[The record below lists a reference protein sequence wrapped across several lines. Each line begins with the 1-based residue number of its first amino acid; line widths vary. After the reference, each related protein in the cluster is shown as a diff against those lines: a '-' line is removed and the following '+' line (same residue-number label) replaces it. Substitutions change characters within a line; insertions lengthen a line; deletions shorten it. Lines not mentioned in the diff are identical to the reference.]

1 MDDTLLIVY
10 TLTGEPVSYMGELV
24 SDDGQKIVLK
34 RALVLQIR
42 QNKNGDEFMTIGV
55 VPFASRDSTVTLYR
69 SSVPGVLVTNVDPE
83 LKDHYNKEILS
94 SYSKLKLA

>member
-1 MDDTLLIVY
+1 MDDTLIVY
-10 TLTGEPVSYMGELV
+10 TLTDGFTSYMGELL

-34 RALVLQIR
+34 RALMLQIR
-42 QNKNGDEFMTIGV
+42 QNKNGEEFMTIGI
-55 VPFASRDSTVTLYR
+55 VPFASRDSTITLYR

-83 LKDHYNKEILS
+83 LKDHYNKEIIS